1 LERIFGN
8 RNKSQIRKITIGEDF
23 IMVGAGKGFV
33 GFDQLIKW
41 VAVGIEAIAIGIIVV
56 GAITTTVIFLVRI
69 IREGALEDCYRR
81 FRSDFGKAILL
92 GLEFLIASDIVGT
105 VAVGPTY
112 TDLGILALLVVIRTF
127 LSFSL
132 ELEITGRWPWQ
143 SAADGR
149 RSQ

>member
-1 LERIFGN
+1 
-8 RNKSQIRKITIGEDF
+8 
-23 IMVGAGKGFV
+23 MVGAGKGFE

-41 VAVGIEAIAIGIIVV
+41 VAMGIEAIAIGIIVV
-56 GAITTTVIFLVRI
+56 DAITTTIIFLVRI
-69 IREGALEDCYRR
+69 IREGALDDCYRK

-143 SAADGR
+143 PAIDGR
-149 RSQ
+149 KGQ

>member
-1 LERIFGN
+1 
-8 RNKSQIRKITIGEDF
+8 
-23 IMVGAGKGFV
+23 MVGAGKGFE

-69 IREGALEDCYRR
+69 IKEGALDDCYRR

-149 RSQ
+149 KGQ

>member
-1 LERIFGN
+1 
-8 RNKSQIRKITIGEDF
+8 
-23 IMVGAGKGFV
+23 MVGAGKGFE

-69 IREGALEDCYRR
+69 IKEGALDDCYRR

-149 RSQ
+149 RGQ

>member
-1 LERIFGN
+1 M
-8 RNKSQIRKITIGEDF
+8 
-23 IMVGAGKGFV
+23 MVGSSVGFE
-33 GFDQLIKW
+33 GFDQSMKW

-56 GAITTTVIFLVRI
+56 GAISTTIVFLVRI
-69 IREGALEDCYRR
+69 SREGALDDCYRR

-105 VAVGPTY
+105 VAIGPTY

-143 SAADGR
+143 PADDARRGR
-149 RSQ
+149 